1 MNKHVKQRL
10 FTLFLLFVFFGN
22 INAIVAQNKTEITV
36 NLKNASLKEVFDVI
50 EKQTPYRFSYRDV
63 VIDTLKNI
71 SITKTNAAVSSVLD
85 EALKGRN
92 LEYSIVS
99 SKSIVIF
106 DKRKNTGKST
116 GSKKISGIVLDEIGE
131 PVTGANV
138 SIKGTTIGNI
148 TDIDGNFNLD
158 APDDGILVVSYI
170 GYSPQEIS
178 IKDKNSFTIELR
190 EDLQALEEV
199 VVIGYGVQKKSD
211 VTGALVKVNEKTL
224 KERPVQNAL
233 QAMQG
238 KAAGVQIT
246 LNNRPGELGEIRV
259 RGNRSINASNDPLY
273 VIDGIPMV
281 AGSMSD
287 INPND
292 MESIEILKDASA
304 TAIYG
309 SRAANGVILIT
320 TKKGKAGRK
329 SINYDGTITFS
340 NLHSMTDWMNA
351 GEQIDWNRQARI
363 NAGSYTGNYGNAPDP
378 DVDGDVLFGASSYP
392 YMQSIFESA
401 FLFNSDGSPVM
412 RDATDYERKTLG
424 YADRVPVYNSANIP
438 TTKWRDYVTRTAVTN
453 NHQVSL
459 SSGSENTSLYM
470 SLSYLDQQ
478 AALEDQDYKRYSVNI
493 NGDAQ
498 ATKWLKIGIGINGS
512 HSIQNYGIVDNSS
525 NSVAKDSYG
534 MAIGLAPYAPAYDT
548 DGSIL
553 RVNNGPSQHNVLR
566 NIEEAQNE
574 TRNYSVMLSSYAE
587 ATILPW
593 LKWKTNFGTQ
603 YRNSRIGSYYGND
616 FTNPT
621 NSPAAA
627 PNVSY
632 NNQATRLSW
641 TLENLIYANKTFK
654 DIHTVGVTLLQ
665 SAEYYRNES
674 LNVRA
679 YENIFPTA
687 LWYSVQNSDISKVSV
702 GAGFGEQQ
710 RASYMAR
717 LNYNLM
723 DKYLLTVTGRWDGAS
738 MLAEGNKWDFFP
750 SAALAWKMK
759 QEGFIQ
765 EIDWLSE
772 LKPRVGYG
780 VTGNAAI
787 SSYQTGGTMSSTYAN
802 ITFGQGNV
810 ATATTGAK
818 AVILPNKQ
826 LGWEKTTS
834 TNFGIDF
841 GFLKNRITGSLE
853 YYVSNTS
860 DLLLNRS
867 IPMMTGYT
875 SILSNIGK
883 TQNKGFEATLS
894 TTNIRTKD
902 FTWRTDF
909 TFFTNK
915 EKIVELSDGKT
926 DDPANGWFIGKPIDE
941 VWTKKFDRLWQNST
955 EDKRLL
961 ALYKANGITML
972 PGQAKIV
979 DQPFIEVTKGT
990 EGSVTKTISLD
1001 GEEVEVT
1008 YMDNGF
1014 GVINNDDNVFQGS
1027 FQPKWEGGFTTV
1039 FTYKNFELSSFIYGR
1054 FGGVYYG
1061 LLQTYGSRVENDIW
1075 SESNTTGKY
1084 PQPLSGAQSFTDYSS
1099 FMNYTKSNMVVVR
1112 NIALSYTVPENLLKK
1127 IGVGSCSVYGQILN
1141 PFLFGGELVK
1151 AGINPDDMTGWRANS
1166 RSNGDYKYIG
1176 GQTNN
1181 TIITRSFVIG
1191 LRLGF

>member
-1 MNKHVKQRL
+1 MNKHVKQKL
-10 FTLFLLFVFFGN
+10 FTLFLLLVFFC
-22 INAIVAQNKTEITV
+22 NADTIAQQKTEITI
-36 NLKNASLKEVFDVI
+36 NLKNASLKEVFNAI
-50 EKQTPYRFSYRDV
+50 EKQTTYRFSYRDA

-71 SITKTNAAVSSVLD
+71 TISKANASVSSVLD
-85 EALKGRN
+85 ETLKDRN

-99 SKSIVIF
+99 AKSIVIS
-106 DKRKNTGKST
+106 DRKKNAVLPT
-116 GSKKISGIVLDEIGE
+116 GSKRISGIVLDDSGG
-131 PVTGANV
+131 PVVGANV
-138 SIKGTTIGNI
+138 TIKGTTIGNI
-148 TDIDGNFNLD
+148 TDIDGNFGLD
-158 APDDGILVVSYI
+158 APEDGILVVSYI
-170 GYSPQEIS
+170 GYLPQEMS
-178 IKDKNSFTIELR
+178 VRNKNNFTIELK
-190 EDLQALEEV
+190 EDLQALDEV
-199 VVIGYGVQKKSD
+199 VVVGYGVQKKSD
-211 VTGALVKVNEKTL
+211 VTGALTRVSEKVL

-273 VIDGIPMV
+273 VIDGIPMI

-292 MESIEILKDASA
+292 IESIEILKDASA

-320 TKKGKAGRK
+320 SKKGKAGRT

-340 NLHSMTDWMNA
+340 DLHSLTDWMNA

-363 NAGSYTGNYGNAPDP
+363 NAGSYTGKYGNAPDP
-378 DVDGDVLFGASSYP
+378 DVDSDILFSASGYP
-392 YMQSIFESA
+392 YMQPVFESA
-401 FLFNSDGSPVM
+401 FRFNADGTPVM
-412 RDATDYERKTLG
+412 RDATDYERNALG
-424 YADRVPVYNSANIP
+424 YADRIPVYNSANIP
-438 TTKWRDYVTRTAVTN
+438 TTPWRDYVTRTAITN
-453 NHQVSL
+453 NHQVSI
-459 SSGSENTSLYM
+459 SSGTEKTSLYM

-478 AALEDQDYKRYSVNI
+478 AALIDQSYKRYSVNI

-498 ATKWLKIGIGINGS
+498 ATKWLKAGIGLNAG

-525 NSVAKDSYG
+525 NTVAKDSYG
-534 MAIGLAPYAPAYDT
+534 LAMNLAQYAPAYDT
-548 DGSIL
+548 DGSLL
-553 RVNNGPSQHNVLR
+553 RVNNGPSYHNVLR

-574 TRNYSVMLSSYAE
+574 TRNYSLMMSSYAE
-587 ATILPW
+587 ATLLPW
-593 LKWKTNFGTQ
+593 LKWRTNFGTQ
-603 YRNSRIGSYYGND
+603 FRNSRLGNYYSNE

-621 NSPAAA
+621 GAPGSA
-627 PNVSY
+627 PNVAY
-632 NNQATRLSW
+632 NNQSTRLAW
-641 TLENLIYANKTFK
+641 TLENLIYANKTFNN
-654 DIHTVGVTLLQ
+654 IHTLGVTLMQ
-665 SAEYYRNES
+665 SAEHYRTES

-679 YENIFPTA
+679 YESIFPTA
-687 LWYSVQNSDISKVSV
+687 LWYNVGSSDLSKVNV
-702 GAGFGEQQ
+702 GSGFNQQQ
-710 RASYMAR
+710 RASCMAR

-723 DKYLLTVTGRWDGAS
+723 DKYLLTLTGRWDGAS

-750 SAALAWKMK
+750 SAALAWKMR
-759 QEGFIQ
+759 QEDFM
-765 EIDWLSE
+765 EHIDWISE
-772 LKPRVGYG
+772 IKPRIGYG

-802 ITFGQGNV
+802 MTFGQGNV
-810 ATATTGAK
+810 STATTGAK
-818 AVILPNKQ
+818 AVILPNRL
-826 LGWEKTTS
+826 LGWEKTAS
-834 TNFGIDF
+834 TNIGVDF
-841 GFLKNRITGSLE
+841 GVLKNRITGSFE
-853 YYVSNTS
+853 YYISNTS

-883 TQNKGFEATLS
+883 TQNKGVEVTLS
-894 TTNIRTKD
+894 TVNINTKN

-909 TFFTNK
+909 TFFANK

-941 VWTKKFDRLWQNST
+941 VWTKKYDRIWQDNT
-955 EDKRLL
+955 ADRKLL
-961 ALYKANGITML
+961 ALYKANGITMM

-979 DQPFIEVTKGT
+979 DQPFIEVAKGT
-990 EGSVTKTISLD
+990 DGSVTKTITLD
-1001 GEEVEVT
+1001 GEGIEAT

-1014 GVINNDDNVFQGS
+1014 GVINNDDNIFQGS
-1027 FQPKWEGGFTTV
+1027 FLPKWEGGFTTV
-1039 FTYKNFELSSFIYGR
+1039 FTYKNFELSSFLYGR

-1061 LLQTYGSRVENDIW
+1061 LIQTYGMRNESDIW
-1075 SESNTTGKY
+1075 SKDNPNGKY
-1084 PQPLSGAQSFTDYSS
+1084 PQPLSGGQSFTDYSS
-1099 FMNYTKSNMVVVR
+1099 YMNYTKGNMVVVR
-1112 NIALSYTVPENLLKK
+1112 NIALSYTVPETLLRKA
-1127 IGVGSCSVYGQILN
+1127 GVANCSVYGQVLN
-1141 PFLFGGELVK
+1141 PFIFGGELVK

-1166 RSNGDYKYIG
+1166 RSNGDFRYIG

>member
-1 MNKHVKQRL
+1 MNKHVKQKL
-10 FTLFLLFVFFGN
+10 FTLLLLFVFFC
-22 INAIVAQNKTEITV
+22 NADVVAQNKAQITI
-36 NLKNASLKEVFDVI
+36 NLKNVSLKEVFDAI
-50 EKQTPYRFSYRDV
+50 EKQTTYRLSYRDV

-71 SITKTNAAVSSVLD
+71 TLSKTNATVSVVLD

-92 LEYSIVS
+92 LEYSIIS
-99 SKSIVIF
+99 DKSIVIS
-106 DKRKNTGKST
+106 DKKKNAAPSG
-116 GSKKISGIVLDEIGE
+116 GSKKISGVVLDDIGE

-148 TDIDGNFNLD
+148 TDIDGNFTLD
-158 APDDGILVVSYI
+158 VPGEGTLVISYI
-170 GYSPQEIS
+170 GYLPQEID
-178 IKDKNSFTIELR
+178 IKNKTNFVIELK
-190 EDLQALEEV
+190 EDLQALDEV
-199 VVIGYGVQKKSD
+199 VVVGYGVQKKSD
-211 VTGALVKVNEKTL
+211 VTGALTRVTEKTL

-233 QAMQG
+233 QAIQG
-238 KAAGVQIT
+238 KAAGVQIS

-292 MESIEILKDASA
+292 IESIEILKDASS

-309 SRAANGVILIT
+309 SRAANGVILVT
-320 TKKGKAGRK
+320 TKKGKAGRTN
-329 SINYDGTITFS
+329 INYDGTVTFS

-363 NAGSYTGNYGNAPDP
+363 NAGSYTGKYGDAPDP
-378 DVDGDVLFGASSYP
+378 DVDGDLLFGASTYP
-392 YMQSIFESA
+392 YMQPVFESA
-401 FLFNSDGSPVM
+401 FQFNADGTPVM
-412 RDATDYERKTLG
+412 RDATDYERNVLG
-424 YADRVPVYNSANIP
+424 YADRVPVYNPANIP
-438 TTKWRDYVTRTAVTN
+438 TTPWRDYVTRTAITN

-470 SLSYLDQQ
+470 SLAYLDQQ
-478 AALEDQDYKRYSVNI
+478 AALTDQDYKRYSINI
-493 NGDAQ
+493 NGDIQ
-498 ATKWLKIGIGINGS
+498 ATKWLKVGIGINGS
-512 HSIQNYGIVDNSS
+512 HSIQNYGIVDNGS
-525 NSVAKDSYG
+525 NTVAKDSYG
-534 MAIGLAPYAPAYDT
+534 LAMNLASYAPAYDA

-553 RVNNGPSQHNVLR
+553 RVNNGPSYHNVLR

-574 TRNYSVMLSSYAE
+574 TRNYSLMMSSYAE
-587 ATILPW
+587 ATLLPW
-593 LKWKTNFGTQ
+593 LKWRTNFGTQ
-603 YRNSRIGSYYGND
+603 FRNSRQGNYYSNE

-621 NSPAAA
+621 GATGSA
-627 PNVSY
+627 PNVAY
-632 NNQATRLSW
+632 NNQSTRLAW
-641 TLENLIYANKTFK
+641 TLENLIYANKTFN
-654 DIHTVGVTLLQ
+654 DIHTFGVTLMQ
-665 SAEYYRNES
+665 SAEHYRTES

-679 YENIFPTA
+679 YESIFSTA
-687 LWYSVQNSDISKVSV
+687 LWYNVGSSDLSKVSV
-702 GAGFGEQQ
+702 GSGFNQQQ

-723 DKYLLTVTGRWDGAS
+723 DKYLLTLTGRWDAAS
-738 MLAEGNKWDFFP
+738 MLAKGNKWDFFP

-759 QEGFIQ
+759 QEDFMEHLDWIS
-765 EIDWLSE
+765 EI
-772 LKPRVGYG
+772 KPRIGYG

-802 ITFGQGNV
+802 MTFGQGNIS
-810 ATATTGAK
+810 TATTGAK
-818 AVILPNKQ
+818 AVILPNRQ
-826 LGWEKTTS
+826 LGWEKTAS
-834 TNFGIDF
+834 TNIGIDF
-841 GFLKNRITGSLE
+841 GLLKNRITGSFE

-883 TQNKGFEATLS
+883 TQNKGVEITLS
-894 TTNIRTKD
+894 TVNINTKD

-909 TFFTNK
+909 TFFANR

-941 VWTKKFDRLWQNST
+941 VWTKKYDRIWQENAA
-955 EDKRLL
+955 DRKLL
-961 ALYKANGITML
+961 ALYKANGITMI

-979 DQPFIEVTKGT
+979 DQPFVEVAKGT
-990 EGSVTKTISLD
+990 DGAVTKTITLD
-1001 GEEVEVT
+1001 GEEMEVT

-1014 GVINNDDNVFQGS
+1014 GVINNDDNIFQGS

-1039 FTYKNFELSSFIYGR
+1039 FNYKNFELSSFIYGR

-1061 LLQTYGSRVENDIW
+1061 LKQTYGTRKESDIW
-1075 SESNTTGKY
+1075 SKNNPNGKY
-1084 PQPLSGAQSFTDYSS
+1084 PQPVSGGQSFTDYSS
-1099 FMNYTKSNMVVVR
+1099 YMNYTKSDMVIVR
-1112 NIALSYTVPENLLKK
+1112 NIALSYTVPEAFLRKL
-1127 IGVGSCSVYGQILN
+1127 GVANCSVYGQVLN
-1141 PFLFGGELVK
+1141 PFIFGGELVK
-1151 AGINPDDMTGWRANS
+1151 TGINPDDMTGWRANS
-1166 RSNGDYKYIG
+1166 RSNGDFRYIG

-1181 TIITRSFVIG
+1181 TVITRSFVIG

>member
-1 MNKHVKQRL
+1 MNKHVKQKL
-10 FTLFLLFVFFGN
+10 FTLFLLFVFFC
-22 INAIVAQNKTEITV
+22 NADAIAQNKTEITI
-36 NLKNASLKEVFDVI
+36 NLKNASLKEVFNTI
-50 EKQTPYRFSYRDV
+50 EKQTTYRFSYRDV

-71 SITKTNAAVSSVLD
+71 TITKTNASVSSVLD

-99 SKSIVIF
+99 TKSIVIS
-106 DKRKNTGKST
+106 DKKKNTVSPT
-116 GSKKISGIVLDEIGE
+116 GSKKISGIVLDDSGE

-138 SIKGTTIGNI
+138 TIKGTTIGNI
-148 TDIDGNFNLD
+148 TDIDGNFSLD
-158 APDDGILVVSYI
+158 APEDGILVISYI
-170 GYSPQEIS
+170 GYLSQEMNIRN
-178 IKDKNSFTIELR
+178 KNNFTIELK

-199 VVIGYGVQKKSD
+199 VVVGYGVQKKSD
-211 VTGALVKVNEKTL
+211 VTGALTRVSEKVL

-273 VIDGIPMV
+273 VIDGIPMI

-292 MESIEILKDASA
+292 IESIEILKDASA

-320 TKKGKAGRK
+320 SKKGKAGRT

-340 NLHSMTDWMNA
+340 DLHSQTDWMNA

-363 NAGSYTGNYGNAPDP
+363 NAGSYTGKYGNAPDP
-378 DVDGDVLFGASSYP
+378 DVDGDVLFSASSYP
-392 YMQSIFESA
+392 YMQPIFESA
-401 FLFNSDGSPVM
+401 FQFNTDGTPVM
-412 RDATDYERKTLG
+412 RDATDYERNVLG

-438 TTKWRDYVTRTAVTN
+438 TTPWRDYVTRTAITN
-453 NHQVSL
+453 NHQVSI
-459 SSGSENTSLYM
+459 SSGTEKTSLYM

-478 AALEDQDYKRYSVNI
+478 AALIDQDYKRYSVNV
-493 NGDAQ
+493 NGDTQ
-498 ATKWLKIGIGINGS
+498 ATKWLKVGIGLNAS

-525 NSVAKDSYG
+525 NTVAKDSYG
-534 MAIGLAPYAPAYDT
+534 MALNLAQYAPAYDT
-548 DGSIL
+548 DGTIL
-553 RVNNGPSQHNVLR
+553 RVDNGPSQHNVLR

-574 TRNYSVMLSSYAE
+574 TRNYSLLMSSYAE

-593 LKWKTNFGTQ
+593 LKWRTNFGAQ
-603 YRNSRIGSYYGND
+603 YRNVRNGSYYGND

-621 NSPAAA
+621 SAPGSA
-627 PNVSY
+627 PNVAY
-632 NNQATRLSW
+632 NKHTTRLSW
-641 TLENLIYANKTFK
+641 TLENLIFANKTFK
-654 DIHTVGVTLLQ
+654 EIHTVGVTLLQ
-665 SAEYYRNES
+665 SAEHYRNES
-674 LNVRA
+674 LDVRA
-679 YENIFPTA
+679 YESKFPTA
-687 LWYSVQNSDISKVSV
+687 LWYSVQNSDISKVGVNS
-702 GAGFGEQQ
+702 GFSEQQ

-750 SAALAWKMK
+750 SAALAWKMN
-759 QEGFIQ
+759 QEGFMDPV
-765 EIDWLSE
+765 EWLSE
-772 LKPRVGYG
+772 LKPRIGYG

-787 SSYQTGGTMSSTYAN
+787 SPYQTGGTMSSTYAN
-802 ITFGQGNV
+802 INFGQGDV
-810 ATATTGAK
+810 STATVGAK
-818 AVILPNKQ
+818 AVILPNRM
-826 LGWEKTTS
+826 LGWEKTKS

-841 GFLKNRITGSLE
+841 GFLKNRITGSVE
-853 YYVSNTS
+853 YYISNTS

-894 TTNIRTKD
+894 TININTKD

-909 TFFTNK
+909 TFFTNR
-915 EKIVELSDGKT
+915 EKIVELSNGKT

-941 VWTKKFDRLWQNST
+941 VWTKKYDRLWQNNT
-955 EDKRLL
+955 EDRKLL

-979 DQPFIEVTKGT
+979 DQPLVEVAKGT
-990 EGSVTKTISLD
+990 EGSVTKTITLD
-1001 GEEVEVT
+1001 GDEIEVT

-1014 GVINNDDNVFQGS
+1014 GVIDNDDNHFQGS
-1027 FQPKWEGGFTTV
+1027 FQPKWEGGFTTA
-1039 FTYKNFELSSFIYGR
+1039 FTYKNFELSSFLYGR

-1061 LLQTYGSRVENDIW
+1061 LIQTYGMRKESDIW
-1075 SESNTTGKY
+1075 SENNPSGKY
-1084 PQPLSGAQSFTDYSS
+1084 PQPLNGGQSFTDYSS
-1099 FMNYTKSNMVVVR
+1099 YMNYTKSNMVVVR
-1112 NIALSYTVPENLLKK
+1112 NIALSYTVPEVFLRKV
-1127 IGVGSCSVYGQILN
+1127 GVASCSIYGQVLN
-1141 PFLFGGELVK
+1141 PFIFGGELVK

-1166 RSNGDYKYIG
+1166 RSNGDYRYIG

-1181 TIITRSFVIG
+1181 TVITRSFVIG